1 MAVIGSLGR
10 DLPEVKSSVNQYISA
25 YINDNH
31 EGCMSRVLLA
41 CLLWVPLGS
50 SVAQTFA
57 CQYVAAAGLKWENGS
72 WVTKTF
78 AEGSPFF
85 IGLNSD
91 GKTIDTKTITR
102 LVTSPKCAGDLW
114 ISCYGI
120 AGEFLY
126 FSPSAGKGAY
136 ALTIGSIVDD
146 SRPKD
151 TLSVSPFICQKM

>member
-1 MAVIGSLGR
+1 MMTTGDRMTRI
-10 DLPEVKSSVNQYISA
+10 
-25 YINDNH
+25 
-31 EGCMSRVLLA
+31 LLA
-41 CLLWVPLGS
+41 WMLLLMAGNS
-50 SVAQTFA
+50 LAQTFA
-57 CQYVAAAGLKWENGS
+57 CQFVAAAGLKWENGS

-78 AEGSPFF
+78 VEGSPFF

-102 LVTSPKCAGDLW
+102 LVTSPKCTGDLL
-114 ISCYGI
+114 ISCSGL

-136 ALTIGSIVDD
+136 ALTVGSIVDD

>member
-1 MAVIGSLGR
+1 MGDPMA
-10 DLPEVKSSVNQYISA
+10 
-25 YINDNH
+25 
-31 EGCMSRVLLA
+31 RVLLA
-41 CLLWVPLGS
+41 CVLWVLLGN
-50 SVAQTFA
+50 SVAKTFA

-78 AEGSPFF
+78 VEGSPFF

-91 GKTIDTKTITR
+91 GETIDTKTITQ
-102 LVTSPKCAGDLW
+102 LVISPKCTGDVL
-114 ISCYGI
+114 ISCYGV
-120 AGEFLY
+120 GGDFLY

-136 ALTIGSIVDD
+136 ARTLGSIIDD